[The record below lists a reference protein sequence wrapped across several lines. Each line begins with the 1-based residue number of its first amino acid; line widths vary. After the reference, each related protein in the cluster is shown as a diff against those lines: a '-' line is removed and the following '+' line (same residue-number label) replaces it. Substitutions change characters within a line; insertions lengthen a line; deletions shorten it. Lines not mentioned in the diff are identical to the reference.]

1 MKEEVEILPKAVT
14 IFVPSIPESKN
25 MSFIQKALYFMLGH
39 AIIFKK
45 HQYAQKFR
53 ICEINQK
60 T

>member
-1 MKEEVEILPKAVT
+1 MQEEVEILPKAVT
-14 IFVPSIPESKN
+14 IFVPSIPESKK

-45 HQYAQKFR
+45 HKYAHNFS
-53 ICEINQK
+53 ICEISEK